1 MLRPCYAVFEN
12 EERNVMSPIAVP
24 SLPAE
29 NIRSISDLRT
39 KLPQI
44 EERAKEAPVILNRN
58 GKPALIVQDYES
70 YQAEQERLRDE
81 RLLREAEIW
90 DRARKGQRHSLA
102 EVKAILEQNMK
113 SMQDAGLCHEEA

>member
-1 MLRPCYAVFEN
+1 
-12 EERNVMSPIAVP
+12 MSPIAVP
-24 SLPAE
+24 SLPTE

-102 EVKAILEQNMK
+102 EVKAMLEQNMK